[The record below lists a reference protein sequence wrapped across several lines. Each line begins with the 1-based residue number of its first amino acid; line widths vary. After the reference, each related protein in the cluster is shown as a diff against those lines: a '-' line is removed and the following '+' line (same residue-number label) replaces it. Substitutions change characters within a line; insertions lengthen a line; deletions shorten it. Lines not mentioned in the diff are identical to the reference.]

1 MLEAITRKWW
11 VLLVRGCF
19 GVLIGILA
27 FARPGLTVLSIVLAW
42 AVFAEAD
49 GIAALVLALTGHH
62 PPRSRWALMIAG
74 IVGIVAGLI
83 TLMSP
88 AIGVIVLLSIVAA
101 WAIGRG
107 AFQIIAALELRRF
120 VEGEWLMIASGMLSV
135 IFGVVVIAE
144 PIFGVRALAY
154 LVGLY
159 ASAVGLLEIAL
170 SFRVRRLG
178 LALERQVTP
187 RPSAV

>member
-1 MLEAITRKWW
+1 MLEGMTRKWW
-11 VLLVRGCF
+11 VLLIRGLF
-19 GVLIGILA
+19 GVLIGALA

-49 GIAALVLALTGHH
+49 GIAALVLALTDHH
-62 PPRSRWALMIAG
+62 PARSRWALMISGFAG
-74 IVGIVAGLI
+74 IIAGLV
-83 TLMSP
+83 TLAWP
-88 AIGVIVLLSIVAA
+88 AGGVVVLLWIVAA

-107 AFQIIAALELRRF
+107 AFQIVAALELRRF
-120 VEGEWLMIASGMLSV
+120 VDDEWLMIASGMLSV

-144 PIFGVRALAY
+144 PIFGVRTLAY

-159 ASAVGLLEIAL
+159 ATAVGLLEIAL
-170 SFRVRRLG
+170 SFRVRKLG
-178 LALERQVTP
+178 LALAPRAAP